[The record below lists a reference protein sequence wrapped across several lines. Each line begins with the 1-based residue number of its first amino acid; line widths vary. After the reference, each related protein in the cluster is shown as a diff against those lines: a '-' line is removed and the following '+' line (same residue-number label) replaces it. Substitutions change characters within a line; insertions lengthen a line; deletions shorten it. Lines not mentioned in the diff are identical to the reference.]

1 MATIDVQKLVRD
13 SALAVKTFTS
23 AFTSAGDAFLSSGV
37 GFLRQVSTLA
47 STMTT
52 DDANLY
58 VPFDIGDR
66 IGFIVG
72 WGATA
77 MDAAANSN
85 TGVGLRLKANA
96 STGPRAAW
104 RGDLGD
110 YTLTLMSN
118 NTSGPLVRSWIIG
131 PFEDS
136 RFGIVC
142 DASSAAVGVPKGTKF
157 AHLQLRVGAAA
168 SCSATGTAT
177 TGIHLS
183 ASVLP
188 FRWPDVQFD
197 T

>member
-1 MATIDVQKLVRD
+1 MATIDVQKLVRN
-13 SALAVKTFTS
+13 SALVVKTFTS
-23 AFTSAGDAFLSSGV
+23 DMSTDGHTYFSTGI
-37 GFLRQVSTLA
+37 GFIRQVSTLA

-66 IGFIVG
+66 IGFVVG

-77 MDAAANSN
+77 MNHDADSA
-85 TGVGLRLKANA
+85 TGVSLLVKAG
-96 STGPRAAW
+96 SGPRSAW
-104 RGDLGD
+104 QRELGD
-110 YTLTLMSN
+110 YTLTMMSN
-118 NTSGPLVRSWIIG
+118 NTSGPLLRSWIIG

-142 DASSAAVGVPKGTKF
+142 DASSDAVGVAEGQKF
-157 AHLQLRVGAAA
+157 AHLKLMVGGAA

-177 TGIHLS
+177 TGVHLS

-188 FRWPDVQFD
+188 FRWPDVQYD